1 MIKNIAFIGTGV
13 MGKSMV
19 RNLMKKGFGLSIY
32 SRTKSK
38 AEELIAEGAK
48 WFDTAAECVNNA
60 DCIITIVGFPK
71 DVEEVYFGSEEKK
84 GIISAAKEG
93 AILIDMTTSSPKL
106 AQRIYDECKKQK
118 KFALDAPV
126 SGGDVG
132 AQKGTLSIMVGGDKE
147 IFEKAQSVFEAMGT
161 NINYEG
167 AAGFGQHTKMSNQ
180 IALTGAIAGVCEA
193 ISYAKKTGLDPQTML
208 NSISKGA
215 AGSWQMDY
223 NAPKML
229 KGDVTPGFYIKHYI
243 KDMRIAQT
251 EGKDV
256 DLVMPVLDTVL
267 KMYEELD
274 KDGMGDLGTQ
284 ALLKYYEK

>member
-19 RNLMKKGFGLSIY
+19 RNLMKKGFSLSIY

-38 AEELIAEGAK
+38 AEELIKEGAK
-48 WFDTAAECVNNA
+48 WFDTAAECVKDA

-71 DVEEVYFGSEEKK
+71 DVEEVYFGNVEKK

-106 AQRIYDECKKQK
+106 AQKIYDECKKEK

-147 IFEKAQSVFEAMGT
+147 IFEEAQSVFEAMGT

-167 AAGFGQHTKMSNQ
+167 AAGFGQHTKMANQ

-274 KDGMGDLGTQ
+274 KNGMGELGTQ